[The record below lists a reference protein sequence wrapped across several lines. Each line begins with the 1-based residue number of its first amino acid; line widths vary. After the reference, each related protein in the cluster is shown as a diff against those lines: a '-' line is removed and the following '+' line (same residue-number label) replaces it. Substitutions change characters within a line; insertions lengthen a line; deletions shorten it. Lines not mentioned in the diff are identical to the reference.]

1 MDTPLSTLPTLAP
14 ADVRHLHILKQL
26 EKKLLWL
33 SSWMVHN
40 ANHIRPNR
48 DGLKVGGHQA
58 SCASVISIMAALYF
72 EIARPQD
79 RIAVKPHAGPV
90 FHAINYLFGRQT
102 LEKMQGLRQLGG
114 VQSYPSRVK
123 DGPEVDFSTGS
134 VGLGVAMTTFAALM
148 ADYVR
153 LHGLARSDLPAGR
166 HIAIAGDAELDE
178 GNIYEALLEGWKHDV
193 RNLWWIIDYNRQS
206 LDFVVP
212 DRLFGR
218 IEGLFRDMGWNVVT
232 IKYGRKLE
240 AAFAHEGGEA
250 LRAWIDDC
258 PNSLYSALTF
268 QGGASWRQALLAD
281 LGRSKARDIIDQLSD
296 EDLGALMTNLGG
308 HDIETVID
316 TLRAAEADGDQPTCF
331 IAYTIK
337 GMGLPFAGHKDN
349 HAGLMT
355 KEQME
360 GFRTSMGIRP
370 GHEWDLFEGLDV
382 PEQELR
388 QFLDACPF
396 ATRLTPQGRALTAPL
411 VAVPARIAHAAA
423 GWPQALHPGGVRRH
437 PRRDRPRTGGSER
450 AGRAHR
456 HHQPGCDGVD
466 QSRAM
471 GEPARHL
478 RSPHAQR
485 RVP

>member
-1 MDTPLSTLPTLAP
+1 MDTTTTIPKVAT
-14 ADVRHLHILKQL
+14 ADRVHILKQL
-26 EKKLLWL
+26 EQKLLWL
-33 SSWMVHN
+33 SSWMIHN

-58 SCASVISIMAALYF
+58 SCSSVISIMAALYF

-134 VGLGVAMTTFAALM
+134 VGLGVAMTTFSALM

-153 LHGLARSDLPAGR
+153 LHGLGRTDLPPGR

-193 RNLWWIIDYNRQS
+193 RNLWWIVDYNRQS
-206 LDFVVP
+206 LDSVVP

-232 IKYGRKLE
+232 IKYGRRLE
-240 AAFAHEGGEA
+240 AAFAREGGEA

-281 LGRSKARDIIDQLSD
+281 LGRSKARAIIDPTV
-296 EDLGALMTNLGG
+296 ATTN
-308 HDIETVID
+308 
-316 TLRAAEADGDQPTCF
+316 
-331 IAYTIK
+331 
-337 GMGLPFAGHKDN
+337 
-349 HAGLMT
+349 
-355 KEQME
+355 
-360 GFRTSMGIRP
+360 S
-370 GHEWDLFEGLDV
+370 
-382 PEQELR
+382 
-388 QFLDACPF
+388 
-396 ATRLTPQGRALTAPL
+396 
-411 VAVPARIAHAAA
+411 AR
-423 GWPQALHPGGVRRH
+423 
-437 PRRDRPRTGGSER
+437 
-450 AGRAHR
+450 
-456 HHQPGCDGVD
+456 
-466 QSRAM
+466 
-471 GEPARHL
+471 
-478 RSPHAQR
+478 
-485 RVP
+485 